1 MMELLSRRTEQGMVF
16 HTDARLRPD
25 GEKGLLVNTLAAY
38 EEYYR
43 QRAQL
48 WEIQALTRTRPVA
61 GDLKLGEQFQKLVAT
76 LTDFSKVGQASSLSP
91 SQRKR
96 EKRDRLEACPTLPAC
111 SVPDWKTQIHQMR
124 LRIEKE
130 RTPHGQDGLAIK
142 TGKGGLMDAEF
153 IAQALCLENGW
164 QEANTLRALERARVA
179 GALPDADKLL
189 ENYRKLRR
197 VEGILR
203 RWSYEGETV
212 LPDDSAPYYRV
223 SVRCGFATPEEFGKA
238 LAKWRKAIREVYQKV
253 FHFD

>member
-1 MMELLSRRTEQGMVF
+1 VF

-43 QRAQL
+43 GRAQL

-61 GDLKLGEQFQKLVAT
+61 GDLKLGEQFQRLAAA
-76 LTDFSKVGQASSLSP
+76 LTNFGKASKIRSRRGELREPPIQSGRRGTPP
-91 SQRKR
+91 S
-96 EKRDRLEACPTLPAC
+96 EAKTAGSLPAC
-111 SVPDWKTQIHQMR
+111 VTADWKNQIHQMR

-130 RTPHGQDGLAIK
+130 RTPRGQDDLAIK
-142 TGKGGLMDAEF
+142 TGKGGFMDAEF

-164 QEANTLRALERARVA
+164 QEANTLRALERARDA
-179 GALPDADKLL
+179 GALPDADKLI
-189 ENYRKLRR
+189 ENYRRLRR

-212 LPDDSAPYYRV
+212 LPDDPAPYYRV
-223 SVRCGFATPEEFGKA
+223 SVRCGFAKPEDFRKA
-238 LAKWRKAIREVYQKV
+238 LAQWRKAIREVYNKM
-253 FHFD
+253 FNART